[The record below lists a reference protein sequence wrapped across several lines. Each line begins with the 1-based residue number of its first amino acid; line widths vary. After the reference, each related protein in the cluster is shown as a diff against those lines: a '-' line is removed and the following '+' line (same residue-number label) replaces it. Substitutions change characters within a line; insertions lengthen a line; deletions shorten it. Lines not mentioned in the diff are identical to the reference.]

1 MAAHYGEHMGYI
13 LLAAAIAS
21 EVIATTF
28 LRFTTGPKAP
38 VWPYAIV
45 AVGYIASF
53 VLLQRA
59 LNAGIPLGISYAIWA
74 GVGVVLVAV
83 ISWVVFHESLTLVQ
97 IGGMVLVIVG
107 VALLEAGGHH
117 TAAG

>member
-1 MAAHYGEHMGYI
+1 MGYL
-13 LLAAAIAS
+13 LLAAAIVS
-21 EVIATTF
+21 EVVATTF
-28 LRFTTGPKAP
+28 LRVTSTPGAEGKAP

-59 LNAGIPLGISYAIWA
+59 LNQGIPLGISYAIWA

-83 ISWVVFHESLTLVQ
+83 ISWLVFHESLTLVQ
-97 IGGMVLVIVG
+97 IGGMVLVIAG
-107 VALLEAGGHH
+107 VALLEVGGRHS
-117 TAAG
+117 AAATH